1 MDIAEI
7 EVANVARITVVP
19 TILEVVC
26 RTLGMGFAAVAHVTD
41 QRWIACAVRDEIAF
55 GLRPGGELELST
67 TICHEIRQHGQA
79 VVIDDVAADSVYC
92 GHPTPA
98 RYGFRSYISV
108 PILRPDGT
116 FFGTLCAIDPEPAH
130 LRLAGAESML
140 RLYAQLI
147 GFHLDAQE
155 RMAASE
161 AALAA
166 ERRRAELREQFI
178 AVLGHDLRNPLAA
191 IDAGARRL
199 AKEAQT
205 EPGRGVVALTQKSV
219 ARMAALIDNVLDLA
233 RGRLGGGLVLDRAS
247 AALAPVLDQVVSEL
261 RVAWPGRK
269 IVVES
274 HLPRPVRCDVRR
286 IGQLVSNLLANALMH
301 GAAKGAV
308 TLRATL
314 AADMLEIAVTNE
326 GEPIPPAMIERLF
339 QPFERGRERR
349 SQEGLG
355 LGLYITAEIA
365 RAHGGGLDVVSDPTE
380 TRFIFRMPAG

>member
-116 FFGTLCAIDPEPAH
+116 FFGTLCAIDPEPVH

-166 ERRRAELREQFI
+166 ERPGSWSFSPPPPRPGR
-178 AVLGHDLRNPLAA
+178 
-191 IDAGARRL
+191 
-199 AKEAQT
+199 
-205 EPGRGVVALTQKSV
+205 PGRGPGPPP
-219 ARMAALIDNVLDLA
+219 AAGPSCASSSSPCWVTISATPWRRSTPA
-233 RGRLGGGLVLDRAS
+233 RGC
-247 AALAPVLDQVVSEL
+247 
-261 RVAWPGRK
+261 WPR
-269 IVVES
+269 
-274 HLPRPVRCDVRR
+274 RP
-286 IGQLVSNLLANALMH
+286 
-301 GAAKGAV
+301 
-308 TLRATL
+308 
-314 AADMLEIAVTNE
+314 
-326 GEPIPPAMIERLF
+326 
-339 QPFERGRERR
+339 
-349 SQEGLG
+349 
-355 LGLYITAEIA
+355 
-365 RAHGGGLDVVSDPTE
+365 
-380 TRFIFRMPAG
+380 